1 MAEAIT
7 YYCQLVDQLNTLAG
21 ERTGKPE
28 CGQLTDFNFSR
39 DQVVVVCEL
48 LANLIVG
55 LIPFAIFF
63 LPSINRDNRI

>member
-7 YYCQLVDQLNTLAG
+7 YYCQLVDQLNALAG

-28 CGQLTDFNFSR
+28 WGQLTDFNFSR